1 MVTRFYF
8 TLQMIQNILPG
19 KLYNPDIIHCSCG
32 IRHNNVHLCTI
43 IWNNAVRL
51 NDCIVSERNPTCAV
65 VRVFMTTGQCSPRRM
80 FALLPKIALI
90 NDSL

>member
-1 MVTRFYF
+1 MVTRLHF

-19 KLYNPDIIHCSCG
+19 KLYNPDIILWNLYN
-32 IRHNNVHLCTI
+32 IILYNNVQLCTKV
-43 IWNNAVRL
+43 VRP

-65 VRVFMTTGQCSPRRM
+65 VRVFMTTEQCSPRRM

>member
-1 MVTRFYF
+1 
-8 TLQMIQNILPG
+8 MIQNILPG
-19 KLYNPDIIHCSCG
+19 KLYNPDIIHCSRG
-32 IRHNNVHLCTI
+32 IRYNNVHLCTI
-43 IWNNAVRL
+43 MSAVRL

-65 VRVFMTTGQCSPRRM
+65 VRVFMTTEQCSPRRM